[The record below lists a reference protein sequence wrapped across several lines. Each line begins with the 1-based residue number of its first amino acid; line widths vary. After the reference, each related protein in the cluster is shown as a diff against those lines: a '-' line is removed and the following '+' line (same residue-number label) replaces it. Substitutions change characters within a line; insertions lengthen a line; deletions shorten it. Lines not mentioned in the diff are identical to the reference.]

1 MNIICFHNPDEEY
14 GFLSNWYESHFSIN
28 GITYNSMEQYMMY
41 MKALCFNDL
50 ETGNMILSTNDVT
63 EIKSLGRS
71 VKNYNE
77 NIWNGVRQV
86 VIYKGLLSK
95 FNQNEDM
102 KKCLLQTGDSFLA
115 ECAVKDTIWGI
126 GISMTNPDRLDITK
140 WNGQNL
146 LGYALMIVREDI
158 RRKQSIIGIED

>member
-14 GFLSNWYESHFSIN
+14 GFLSNWYESYFSID
-28 GITYNSMEQYMMY
+28 GIAYSSMEQYMMY

-50 ETGNMILSTNDVT
+50 ETGNLILSTNDVV

-71 VKNYNE
+71 VKNYSE
-77 NIWNGVRQV
+77 NIWNGVRQI

-95 FNQNEDM
+95 FNQNEDL
-102 KKCLLQTGDSFLA
+102 KKWLLQTGDSILV

-140 WNGQNL
+140 RNGQNL
-146 LGYALMIVREDI
+146 LGYTLMIVREDI
-158 RRKQSIIGIED
+158 RRKHSVNGIED